1 MAGVYLDTSALGH
14 LVLDEPDADV
24 IGSALTRFEV
34 VVSSRLLRT
43 ELHRLG
49 LRTGVPS
56 DEIASW
62 LTSLALV
69 PVDEEILSAAE
80 SIGPASVATLDAI
93 HLVTAIRL
101 AASGHISSVMTFDVR
116 LAEGAAQHQLE
127 VIAPVGE

>member
-1 MAGVYLDTSALGH
+1 MAGLYLDTSALGR
-14 LVLDEPDADV
+14 LVLDEPDADL

-34 VVSSRLLRT
+34 VVSSSLLRI

-49 LRTGVPS
+49 LRTGVS
-56 DEIASW
+56 GDEIEGW

-69 PVDEEILSAAE
+69 PVDEEILSTAE
-80 SIGPASVATLDAI
+80 SVEPASVATLDAI

-101 AASGHISSVMTFDVR
+101 AEAGHISSVMTFDVR

-127 VIAPVGE
+127 VVSPAGE